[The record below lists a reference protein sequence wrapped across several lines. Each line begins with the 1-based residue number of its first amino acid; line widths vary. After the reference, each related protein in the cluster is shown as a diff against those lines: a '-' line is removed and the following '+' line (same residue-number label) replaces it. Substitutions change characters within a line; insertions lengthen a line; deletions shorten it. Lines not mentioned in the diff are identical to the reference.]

1 VVPFFGAAILK
12 PDRDYRV
19 ADTVI
24 GLLLGAFVGGS
35 IGIALWYVNRTAP
48 TMAPLFLISA
58 CVVAGGV
65 ISGALAFLLGKRYT
79 DSVESFISAVRE
91 FLRQQP

>member
-1 VVPFFGAAILK
+1 MK
-12 PDRDYRV
+12 PDRDYRL

-24 GLLLGAFVGGS
+24 GLLLGAFVGGA

-79 DSVESFISAVRE
+79 DAVESFISTVRE
-91 FLRQQP
+91 LFRQQP